1 MKNLGE
7 MMHREPSEEETE
19 AMLVVVEIAEAW
31 QRHDLTLS
39 SVRTLCS
46 GRDRYQA
53 MRFAPLRSNEKRA
66 VMELVDAL
74 VEQDDQCIVTGQ
86 GLINRSELQ
95 QDGIKEV
102 MTHKGRR
109 AWVWPMHWMYGEP
122 VYPRY
127 DLPPGEERREKDEAL
142 RARYKQYR
150 DEQHK
155 GRGVEFRRA
164 S

>member
-1 MKNLGE
+1 MKHLGE
-7 MMHREPSEEETE
+7 MMHREPNDDERE
-19 AMLVVVEIAEAW
+19 AMLAVVEIAEAW

-39 SVRTLCS
+39 SVRTLCT

-53 MRFAPLRSNEKRA
+53 MRFAPLGSAEKRL
-66 VMELVDAL
+66 VMALVDAL
-74 VEQDDQCIVTGQ
+74 VAQDEQCLVTGHGLVNRQEVEQDGV
-86 GLINRSELQ
+86 
-95 QDGIKEV
+95 KEV
-102 MTHKGRR
+102 MTSKGRR

-127 DLPPGEERREKDEAL
+127 DLPQGEERREKEEAL
-142 RARYKQYR
+142 RSRYKQYR

-155 GRGVEFRRA
+155 GRGAEFRRA